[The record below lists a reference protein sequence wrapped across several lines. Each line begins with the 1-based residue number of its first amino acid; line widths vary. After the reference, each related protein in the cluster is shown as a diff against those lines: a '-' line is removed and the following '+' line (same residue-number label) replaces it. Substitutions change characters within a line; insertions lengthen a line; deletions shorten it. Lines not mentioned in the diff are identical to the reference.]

1 MADAPDNPGAPEGA
15 LSGRAPSEQGN
26 LRALAEIIAALGDN
40 DGLLLERLTTE
51 LHPADA
57 ADLLEQLSWEQFEHA
72 LALSPRAFTPEI
84 LAELNDDHREEALA
98 LLPAGQLAK
107 AVTELDS
114 DDATLL
120 VEQIPEERRAEVLAE
135 VSPRDRAEVLESL
148 SFDEETAG
156 RLMQQEFVAAPE
168 HWKVGDVID
177 HLREAGEDE
186 LPDSFFEIYVVDPS
200 FHPVGAVSLSTLLR
214 ARREVELCDIMH
226 ELRVLI
232 SPQIDQ
238 EEAAYLFAKYHLA
251 QAPVVDDGG
260 RLKGMLTIDDIVDV
274 IREEN
279 AEDMLAM
286 AGVTEGSIAS
296 TAVEQVR
303 ARAPWLY
310 IHLATALLASLVIS
324 FFEGAI
330 EQIVAL
336 AVLLPLVSALGGS
349 AGGQSLAM
357 TVHALAARQLTD
369 ANARRAVVREAAT
382 AIMNGALISI
392 ALSII
397 AWIWFRDVALA
408 LVVSAAL
415 TLTIFWGGL
424 LGIVVPLVLKRLKVD
439 PAVASNVFV
448 AAAADMMGFFLFLG
462 LATLVLL

>member
-1 MADAPDNPGAPEGA
+1 LADAPNDLGAPD
-15 LSGRAPSEQGN
+15 RAPIEMAAAEQGN
-26 LRALAEIIAALGDN
+26 RRALAELIAALGDN
-40 DGLLLERLTTE
+40 DGLLLQRLTAD

-72 LALSPRAFTPEI
+72 LAIAPRAFTPEI
-84 LAELNDDHREEALA
+84 LAELNDEHREEALA
-98 LLPAGQLAK
+98 LLPARQLAE
-107 AVTELDS
+107 AVTKLDS

-120 VEQIPEERRAEVLAE
+120 VEQISEERRDEVLAE

-156 RLMQQEFVAAPE
+156 RLMQREFVAAPE

-186 LPDSFFEIYVVDPS
+186 LPDSFFEIYVVDPA
-200 FHPVGAVSLSTLLR
+200 FHPVGAVTLSTLLR
-214 ARREVELCDIMH
+214 ARRDTELCDIMH

-251 QAPVVDDGG
+251 QAPVVDDSG
-260 RLKGMLTIDDIVDV
+260 RLKGMLTVDDIVDV
-274 IREEN
+274 IREES

-286 AGVTEGSIAS
+286 AGVSEGSIAS

-310 IHLATALLASLVIS
+310 IHLGTALMSSLVIS
-324 FFEGAI
+324 FFEGTI
-330 EQIVAL
+330 ERLIAL
-336 AVLLPLVSALGGS
+336 AVLMPMVSALGGS

-357 TVHALAARQLTD
+357 TVHSLASRQLTD
-369 ANARRAVVREAAT
+369 ANARRAVTREAAT
-382 AIMNGALISI
+382 AVMNGVI
-392 ALSII
+392 
-397 AWIWFRDVALA
+397 VALA
-408 LVVSAAL
+408 LAAVSYLWFRDISLSLVIGAAL
-415 TLTIFWGGL
+415 TLNIFWGGI
-424 LGIVVPLVLKRLKVD
+424 LGILVPLTLKRLRVD

-462 LATLVLL
+462 LATVILL